1 MLYQILNLTLIE
13 QNICGKTGL
22 FISYI
27 APFRCVTK
35 DTICR
40 WCKDILRLA
49 GIDINLYTT
58 RSSRA
63 AASSLAK
70 TKGIS
75 INEIMDLAGWSSEK
89 SSIRHNKIVE
99 QEFNIGQEILKNM
112 QNNN

>member
-1 MLYQILNLTLIE
+1 MRKD
-13 QNICGKTGL
+13 CGL

-40 WCKDILRLA
+40 WCKDILRSA

-58 RSSRA
+58 HSSGA
-63 AASSLAK
+63 TASSFAK

-75 INEIMDLAGWSSEK
+75 INEIMDSAGWSSEK
-89 SSIRHNKIVE
+89 SFSRHYNKIVE
-99 QEFNIGQEILKNM
+99 QEFNIGQEILKNYGK
-112 QNNN
+112 Q